1 MARRSFATTGRAR
14 LAWSMF
20 ALTVLFLI
28 AMVVLSAGREDPFD
42 TILYGLLALS
52 TGGVAHLLGL
62 DRGARRVGAG
72 LSALSRRTPAQARCA
87 PCPRERRGSNG
98 FLDEFTRKTMDVSA
112 SGICDSKELLLE
124 GASHPGLIAVG

>member
-52 TGGVAHLLGL
+52 TGGVPS
-62 DRGARRVGAG
+62 
-72 LSALSRRTPAQARCA
+72 SAIQPQ
-87 PCPRERRGSNG
+87 E
-98 FLDEFTRKTMDVSA
+98 M
-112 SGICDSKELLLE
+112 
-124 GASHPGLIAVG
+124 SHPIGQEGFRRYCS